1 MEDKEEMSHESEL
14 RLENEGLKERVAQI
28 TRQMDYY
35 REWATGHKDERHSK
49 SAEWKDSQELIEE
62 NEQLNQELKNERH
75 RAKHLTVEIERM
87 QQLMEQLR
95 KEEQDLKRN
104 MQGVTTCNRIDASI
118 QVEMPV
124 WDLNLEQPMKKSHKM
139 IREYRVKRVCKSM
152 NIKIFMLFMSI

>member
-75 RAKHLTVEIERM
+75 RAKHLTVE
-87 QQLMEQLR
+87 R